1 MSLIGKSK
9 GPCYHCIDTSCESD
23 GDRGCCD
30 SPSMLARVDS
40 LAAALDVTRCLTEEP
55 TDFQSG
61 IIGGAILMALQVRTE
76 ATWVVNRF

>member
-1 MSLIGKSK
+1 
-9 GPCYHCIDTSCESD
+9 
-23 GDRGCCD
+23 
-30 SPSMLARVDS
+30 MLARVDS

-61 IIGGAILMALQVRTE
+61 VIGGAILMALQVRTE